1 MKFICSDC
9 DKQFLYTAKLTKFI
23 AAHDVEL
30 NEDEVTQAFDT
41 EETHVCPYCH
51 SLNISEAQVEQI
63 QQPKMVDL
71 VECEVPHVKEYLDKG
86 YVVLD
91 RYAKS
96 IRLALYQQAK
106 ETAQN

>member
-1 MKFICSDC
+1 MKYICSDC
-9 DKQFLYTAKLTKFI
+9 EKQFLYASKKI
-23 AAHDVEL
+23 
-30 NEDEVTQAFDT
+30 EVNIEAEKAPMTTTF
-41 EETHVCPYCH
+41 ETHVCPYCH
-51 SLNISEAQVEQI
+51 SLNITEAQVEQI

-71 VECEVPHVKEYLDKG
+71 VECEVPQVKEYLDKG

-106 ETAQN
+106 ETEKN

>member
-1 MKFICSDC
+1 LKFKCNTC

-51 SLNISEAQVEQI
+51 NLEFDDAPAEPVQSKGKITALISAPNSNVNDYLEQGY
-63 QQPKMVDL
+63 
-71 VECEVPHVKEYLDKG
+71 EVMEDKI
-86 YVVLD
+86 
-91 RYAKS
+91 YAKDT
-96 IRLALYQQAK
+96 ILVKREEATQ
-106 ETAQN
+106 